1 MKRKDRVKEKYPFI
15 VLLICDSIM
24 VFYLLDISHLA
35 EYYMNLKTLLGLCLI
50 FMIIYSIKK
59 KYYTHMSFYIVILIT
74 AHTLIYLGLIMD
86 LYWKIVIFISLLV
99 LLYLT
104 YHYYPAK
111 NKKLLSWKKIY
122 LGKI

>member
-111 NKKLLSWKKIY
+111 KKLNYWKH
-122 LGKI
+122 